1 MRQTPEVREMGE
13 VGGPEPAKADFGHPG
28 SRVVSYKETFLQAN
42 QER

>member
-1 MRQTPEVREMGE
+1 MRQALEGQEMGE
-13 VGGPEPAKADFGHPG
+13 VGGPELAKADFGHPG